1 MRNCMRRKFPA
12 PRQQAGISLLELSI
26 VLVITGIILSG
37 LVSGV
42 DAQLEQRDRRQTRQ
56 QLEEI
61 KHALLGFAVANGR
74 LPCPD
79 SAGNDG
85 IEDPVGG
92 AGGCADPVSVGNL
105 PWVTLGIGQFDAWQ
119 RNFAYGVTVGFADG
133 TIGTPLPGAS
143 CGPPPGRLVP
153 PPPGVS
159 FELCAQG
166 SFDICTVP
174 VPPVCPTFVAK
185 AIPAVVISYGR
196 NGGLAPTTSDETEN
210 QNGDNNVV
218 DRAYSSNPAQPFDD
232 LVEFISTNELM
243 YIMLAGGVFR

>member
-1 MRNCMRRKFPA
+1 
-12 PRQQAGISLLELSI
+12 

-85 IEDPVGG
+85 IEDPPLGVGG
-92 AGGCADPVSVGNL
+92 CTDLVSVGNL
-105 PWVTLGIGQFDAWQ
+105 PWATLGIGQFDAWQ
-119 RNFAYGVTVGFADG
+119 RNFTYGVTPTFADNLVSSA
-133 TIGTPLPGAS
+133 PPAS
-143 CGPPPGRLVP
+143 CSSPLGRQPP

-159 FELCAQG
+159 FELCSVANFSVLDGAPPGGATVAQN
-166 SFDICTVP
+166 IAT
-174 VPPVCPTFVAK
+174 
-185 AIPAVVISYGR
+185 VVISYGR
-196 NGGLAPTTSDETEN
+196 NGGMAPTNSDETEN
-210 QNGDNNVV
+210 QDGDVIAV
-218 DRAYSSNPAQPFDD
+218 DKVYSSNPAQPFDD

-243 YIMLAGGVFR
+243 YTMLAGGVFR